1 MTEPSSRAIVSS
13 CDPRGK
19 QKARALRAKR
29 PGDIVVARMF
39 LRELN
44 QSVTV
49 LRGAGPSVAE
59 RLARLGIWSIADLLL
74 HYPRDYDDRSTFV
87 SLADSL
93 RTGRAHT
100 VVEIRAHEWFG
111 YGRMR
116 TLKII
121 AGDASGEAALLCFNR
136 PFLESTLPVGARALV
151 TGKFQFRRGELQSS
165 SFEAEVLPV
174 GRGAGALPEG
184 GRPGGGGASDAAGGG
199 MNDAAVVPQGI
210 LPLYPATE
218 GLQQGTIRKLVREA
232 LREYGA
238 RMEDELPARLVE
250 SRRLAHKRE
259 ALRGIHAPSGPE
271 ELARAREALIYE
283 ELFYFQLAV
292 ARRALTRRRDT
303 VSRTPTRGVL
313 RGRLLERL
321 PFTLTPDQEKA
332 ILEIAA
338 DMARPHPMGRL
349 LQGDVGSG
357 KTLVAFLACLEA
369 IEAGGQAA
377 MMAPTELLAR
387 QHAQTAARLLEP
399 LGLRLAFLSGNVEDA
414 ARPPLLAALKAG
426 EVDLVLGTHAL
437 FSDEVEYRNLR
448 LAVVDE
454 QHRFGVLQRL
464 ALGRKGPLPD
474 LLMMTATPI
483 PRTLALTIFGDLQVS
498 TIRTMPPGRKPVET
512 HLTRAGNEAKV
523 YEFVRRLLAA
533 GRQAY
538 FVYPLIGQS
547 DRLELKNA
555 EAMYERLARD
565 IYPEFKVGLIH
576 SRLKEDEKR
585 GTMEAFSSGELPI
598 LVATSVVEVGVDVP
612 NAAAMVVEHAE
623 RFGLAALH
631 QLRGRVGRG
640 LEQSYCFLVYAE
652 PLTEDGKDRLKAM
665 LGTTDGFALA
675 EEDLRIRGPGE
686 IAGTAQS
693 GALRL
698 AIADPARDLA
708 ILEKARDDVFP
719 LVEEDPSLLSE
730 KNRVLRE
737 VLARAN
743 PFGEAPVGRG

>member
-1 MTEPSSRAIVSS
+1 MVP
-13 CDPRGK
+13 
-19 QKARALRAKR
+19 
-29 PGDIVVARMF
+29 MY

-49 LRGAGPSVAE
+49 LRGAGPQIEA
-59 RLARLGIWSIADLLL
+59 RLSRLGIWSIADLLL
-74 HYPRDYDDRSTFV
+74 HYPRDYDDRSVFV
-87 SLADSL
+87 SLAESL
-93 RTGRAHT
+93 KSGRAHS
-100 VVEIRAHEWFG
+100 VVEVLEHEWFG

-116 TLKII
+116 TLKILVRDGPPPGNG
-121 AGDASGEAALLCFNR
+121 GDGATAALLCFNR
-136 PFLESTLPVGARALV
+136 PFLEQALPVGSRALI

-165 SFEAEVLPV
+165 SFEAEAL
-174 GRGAGALPEG
+174 AGDE
-184 GRPGGGGASDAAGGG
+184 AS
-199 MNDAAVVPQGI
+199 PQGLI
-210 LPLYPATE
+210 PLYAATE
-218 GLQQGTIRKLVREA
+218 GLQQGTIRKLIRAA
-232 LREYGA
+232 LREFGSHV
-238 RMEDELPARLVE
+238 EDEVPAAIVE
-250 SRRLAHKRE
+250 RHGLMRKNE
-259 ALRGIHAPSGPE
+259 AIAEIHEPGSAAS
-271 ELARAREALIYE
+271 LARARESLIYE
-283 ELFYFQLAV
+283 ELFYFQVAV
-292 ARRALTRRRDT
+292 ARRAHSRKRDT
-303 VSRTPTRGVL
+303 IARKPSPGRL
-313 RGRLLERL
+313 RGRLIERL
-321 PFTLTPDQEKA
+321 PFALTPDQEKA
-332 ILEIAA
+332 AAEIIA
-338 DMARPHPMGRL
+338 DMALPHPMGRL

-369 IEAGGQAA
+369 IESGGQAA
-377 MMAPTELLAR
+377 LMAPTELLAR

-399 LGLRLAFLSGNVEDA
+399 LGVRLAFLSGNVEDA

-437 FSDEVEYRNLR
+437 FSDDVEYRNLR

-483 PRTLALTIFGDLQVS
+483 PRTLALTVYGDLSVS

-512 HLTRAGNEAKV
+512 HLSKAGNEPRV
-523 YEFVRRLLAA
+523 YDYVRHLLSE

-555 EAMYERLARD
+555 EAMYEHLAREV
-565 IYPEFKVGLIH
+565 YPEFRLGLIH
-576 SRLKEDEKR
+576 SKLKEEVKR
-585 GTMEAFSSGELPI
+585 ETMEAFSSGGIDI

-640 LEQSYCFLVYAE
+640 AGQSYCFLVYSEA
-652 PLTEDGKDRLKAM
+652 LTEDGKARLKAM
-665 LGTTDGFALA
+665 LATTDGFALA

-693 GALRL
+693 GALSL
-698 AIADPARDLA
+698 AIADPVRDVA
-708 ILEKARDDVFP
+708 VLEKARKDAFAI
-719 LVEEDPSLLSE
+719 VEADPALAE
-730 KNRVLRE
+730 AGNAVIRE
-737 VLARAN
+737 VLSRAN
-743 PFGEAPVGRG
+743 PFGEGPAGRG

>member
-1 MTEPSSRAIVSS
+1 MY
-13 CDPRGK
+13 
-19 QKARALRAKR
+19 
-29 PGDIVVARMF
+29 

-49 LRGAGPSVAE
+49 LRGAGPQVEA
-59 RLARLGIWSIADLLL
+59 RLARLGIYSVADLLL
-74 HYPRDYDDRSTFV
+74 HYPRDYDDRSVFV
-87 SLADSL
+87 SLADSVKA
-93 RTGRAHT
+93 GRAHT
-100 VVEIRAHEWFG
+100 VVEVLSHEWFG

-116 TLKII
+116 TLKILVRDEGQGSAI
-121 AGDASGEAALLCFNR
+121 AALLCFNR
-136 PFLESTLPVGARALV
+136 PFLEQVLPVGARAVV

-165 SFEAEVLPV
+165 SFEAEVL
-174 GRGAGALPEG
+174 A
-184 GRPGGGGASDAAGGG
+184 GGAAS
-199 MNDAAVVPQGI
+199 PQGLI
-210 LPLYPATE
+210 PLYAATE
-218 GLQQGTIRKLVREA
+218 GLQQGSLRKLMRQA
-232 LREYGA
+232 LRDFGSHV
-238 RMEDELPARLVE
+238 EDEVPAAII
-250 SRRLAHKRE
+250 SRRGMAHKRG
-259 ALRGIHAPSGPE
+259 ALA
-271 ELARAREALIYE
+271 ELHEPTSAAALAQARESLIYE
-283 ELFYFQLAV
+283 ELFYFQVAV
-292 ARRALTRRRDT
+292 ARRAFSRKRDT
-303 VSRTPTRGVL
+303 ITRHPSKGLL

-321 PFTLTPDQEKA
+321 PFSLTPDQEKA
-332 ILEIAA
+332 AAEIVA

-369 IEAGGQAA
+369 IESGGQAA

-399 LGLRLAFLSGNVEDA
+399 LGVRLAFLSGNVEDA

-437 FSDEVEYRNLR
+437 FSDEVEYRDLR

-464 ALGRKGPLPD
+464 ALGRKGHLPD

-483 PRTLALTIFGDLQVS
+483 PRTLALTVFGDLSVS
-498 TIRTMPPGRKPVET
+498 TIRTMPPGRKPIET
-512 HLTRAGNEAKV
+512 HLARAGNEAKV
-523 YEFVRRLLAA
+523 YDYVRRLLEA

-538 FVYPLIGQS
+538 FVYPLISGGTAAS
-547 DRLELKNA
+547 ARAELKNA
-555 EAMYERLARD
+555 EEMYERLAREV
-565 IYPEFKVGLIH
+565 YPGHKVGLIH

-585 GTMEAFSSGELPI
+585 ETMEAFSEGRIGI

-640 LEQSYCFLVYAE
+640 QEQSYCFLVYAE
-652 PLTEDGKDRLKAM
+652 PLTEDGKSRLKAM
-665 LGTTDGFALA
+665 LGTTDGFELA

-686 IAGTAQS
+686 LAGTAQS

-698 AIADPARDLA
+698 AIADPARDVA
-708 ILEKARDDVFP
+708 ILEEARRDAFAI
-719 LVEEDPSLLSE
+719 VEADPGFLE
-730 KNRVLRE
+730 ADNAVIRE
-737 VLARAN
+737 VLVRAS
-743 PFGEAPVGRG
+743 PFGEAPAGRG